1 MREEYVINQV
11 KQIQLPSFQ
20 PSPIYRKKVIFS
32 GRVQNVGFR
41 LEIFELAKRLELM
54 GWVKNRDDK
63 NVEAEIQG
71 ENEKIEFLIEFMKS
85 LKRASVR
92 EIQID
97 DLSIAKE
104 EKGFNIEKGEVK
116 K

>member
-1 MREEYVINQV
+1 MREDYVINQV

-20 PSPIYRKKVIFS
+20 PSPIYRKKVIFL

-41 LEIFELAKRLELM
+41 LETFELAKRLELM

-63 NVEAEIQG
+63 NVEAELQG
-71 ENEKIEFLIEFMKS
+71 ENEKIGFLIEFMKS

-92 EIQID
+92 EIQIED
-97 DLSIAKE
+97 IEIVKE
-104 EKGFNIEKGEVK
+104 EKGFNIIE
-116 K
+116 